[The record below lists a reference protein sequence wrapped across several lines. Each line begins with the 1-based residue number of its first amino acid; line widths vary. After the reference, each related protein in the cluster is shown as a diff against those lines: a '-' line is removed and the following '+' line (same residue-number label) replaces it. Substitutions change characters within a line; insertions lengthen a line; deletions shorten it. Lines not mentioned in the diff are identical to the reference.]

1 MAEAWRKSRAI
12 IKAKKR
18 KMEEERLRRQSNKKP
33 PSNRSNNKRPSNRS
47 NKKPPSDLSNN
58 IPTCNLSSGRVM
70 TRSATA
76 AAKLALQNS
85 EGTDDDSKSSTST
98 SPSAKDEETSSTTEP
113 TDSSEEHVQKTE
125 NGLPE
130 SATSEKSPMK
140 NEQISDNCPK
150 QSRKRKLSIPRKIV
164 NLEDKSADEMEEI
177 KCVPA
182 PIIPQW
188 KRQRRMKNTLFND
201 TRSFIS
207 VICNS

>member
-18 KMEEERLRRQSNKKP
+18 KMEEERLRKQ
-33 PSNRSNNKRPSNRS
+33 SNNK
-47 NKKPPSDLSNN
+47 PP
-58 IPTCNLSSGRVM
+58 CNLSNGRVM

-85 EGTDDDSKSSTST
+85 EGTDNDSKSSTST
-98 SPSAKDEETSSTTEP
+98 SPSEKDEETSSTAES
-113 TDSSEEHVQKTE
+113 TDSPEEHVQKTE

-130 SATSEKSPMK
+130 SAILEKSPMK
-140 NEQISDNCPK
+140 NKQISDSCGK
-150 QSRKRKLSIPRKIV
+150 QRAKRKLSIPRKIV
-164 NLEDKSADEMEEI
+164 NFDEKSADEAEEI

-188 KRQRRMKNTLFND
+188 KRQRRMKNTLFNNI
-201 TRSFIS
+201 RAYIS
-207 VICNS
+207 VICNCQCI